1 MALLFQTM
9 ISFLHT
15 LYESPIF
22 DDLED
27 IFWHPGNIVFFS
39 VAPDAVIDFDFY
51 CIPFLAMVGKVFG
64 FDEQQTI
71 VDSIAEENTGE

>member
-27 IFWHPGNIVFFS
+27 IFRYPGNVIFFA
-39 VAPDAVIDFDFY
+39 VTPDAVIDFDFY
-51 CIPFLAMVGKVFG
+51 YIAFLTMVGKVFG

>member
-1 MALLFQTM
+1 MVLLFQTM
-9 ISFLHT
+9 ISFLHAF
-15 LYESPIF
+15 YESSIF

-27 IFWHPGNIVFFS
+27 VFRHAGNIVFFS

-51 CIPFLAMVGKVFG
+51 GISFLAMVGEVFG